1 MEVLEHVLS
10 QYLLKLRI
18 IQLVISKNIKVSGPW
33 ITTKVVWLGF
43 WSSIASCVAAF
54 LSGHFADRL
63 TGHFK
68 SSLLILLGIATL
80 SFIWMGLICMKV
92 IPFSLGK
99 YLDGQK
105 CNHFLHYIGRYSVP
119 C

>member
-1 MEVLEHVLS
+1 M
-10 QYLLKLRI
+10 I
-18 IQLVISKNIKVSGPW
+18 INYTGVFFQDKVG
-33 ITTKVVWLGF
+33 WLGF

-105 CNHFLHYIGRYSVP
+105 CNHLYHDVTTFCIT
-119 C
+119 

>member
-1 MEVLEHVLS
+1 M
-10 QYLLKLRI
+10 LLFF
-18 IQLVISKNIKVSGPW
+18 QDKVG
-33 ITTKVVWLGF
+33 WLGF
-43 WSSIASCVAAF
+43 WSSIASCIAAF

-68 SSLLILLGIATL
+68 SSILILLGIATL

-105 CNHFLHYIGRYSVP
+105 CNHLYHDVTTFCIT
-119 C
+119 